1 MNILKFALKVILILI
16 GGAMLLGG
24 GICVAT
30 NAAFIIPSLF
40 HKEVTLYLMLMAVSA
55 AVAAAGWG
63 LLKLSGVMKPPR
75 PVQNAEP
82 AKMNDSDAG

>member
-1 MNILKFALKVILILI
+1 MNVLKIALKVILILI

-40 HKEVTLYLMLMAVSA
+40 HTEVTLYLMLMAISG

-75 PVQNAEP
+75 PVQTTESE
-82 AKMNDSDAG
+82 KTKDSIAG